1 MGDLYIAMFG
11 SVEEY
16 LIVNYSLEVFHSQI
30 ATDVYSYCL
39 DLTLLLNTICLPI
52 MIYVIV
58 TQSSNMGPYKW
69 YNDFWVVPPI
79 PP

>member
-1 MGDLYIAMFG
+1 MGDLYTAIFG

-16 LIVNYSLEVFHSQI
+16 LVVNYSSEVFHSQI
-30 ATDVYSYCL
+30 ATDVYSYVL
-39 DLTLLLNTICLPI
+39 DLSLLLNTICLPI

-69 YNDFWVVPPI
+69 YDLWVI